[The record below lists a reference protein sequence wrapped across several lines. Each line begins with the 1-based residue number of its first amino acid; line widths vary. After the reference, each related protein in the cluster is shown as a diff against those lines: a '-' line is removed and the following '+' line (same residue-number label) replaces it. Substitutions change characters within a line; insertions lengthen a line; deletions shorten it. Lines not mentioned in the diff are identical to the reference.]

1 MKKAIRALTSGTV
14 VMAIAYIIIGIV
26 MVIYPAITMKTLV
39 YYGAI
44 ALIVIGAVNILRYVI
59 RGLRG
64 GVLNNF
70 MVTGCMMIII
80 GIVLL
85 IKPELA
91 INTIPLLLGLAILL
105 DGLIKLQRSIDLA
118 RLKFDGWI
126 FILLISA
133 LCIAMAIVII
143 SNPFETATVLL
154 VVEGISLI
162 FSGVTQLVIA
172 IIVAKKLKK
181 YREEHHL
188 VEDEN
193 GNIVEA
199 PVSVEPAIDVTP
211 TEEKPAPQAV
221 PAIPSSMKEDI
232 EESTAEPP
240 AAEPKAEEG
249 APEASEEGY
258 VPSYQEKNGDKE

>member
-1 MKKAIRALTSGTV
+1 MKKLIRVLTSGTV
-14 VMAIAYIIIGIV
+14 IMAIAYIVIGIV
-26 MVIYPAITMKTLV
+26 MVIYPTVTMKTLV

-44 ALIVIGAVNILRYVI
+44 SLIVIGSVNVLRYVL

-70 MVTGCMMIII
+70 MVTGSSMIII

-105 DGLIKLQRSIDLA
+105 DGLIKLQRSFDLL

-133 LCIAMAIVII
+133 LCIALSIVII
-143 SNPFETATVLL
+143 ANPFETAAILL

-162 FSGVTQLVIA
+162 FSGITQLVIA
-172 IIVAKKLKK
+172 IIVGKRLKK

-188 VEDEN
+188 VEDEH
-193 GNIVEA
+193 GNIVEETVVA
-199 PVSVEPAIDVTP
+199 EPVVETVDEAKTA
-211 TEEKPAPQAV
+211 EKPVPQRVAALPEGV
-221 PAIPSSMKEDI
+221 VRDVDEVK
-232 EESTAEPP
+232 AEPP
-240 AAEPKAEEG
+240 FGEAGAENAPSNQAE
-249 APEASEEGY
+249 
-258 VPSYQEKNGDKE
+258 